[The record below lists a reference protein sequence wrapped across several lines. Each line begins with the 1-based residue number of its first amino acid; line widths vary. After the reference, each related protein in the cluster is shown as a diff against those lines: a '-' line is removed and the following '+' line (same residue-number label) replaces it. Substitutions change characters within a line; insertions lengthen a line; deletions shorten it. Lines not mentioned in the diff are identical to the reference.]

1 MSRDHPRQRA
11 IFKGNFPVYKVLNL
25 ESGDSQ
31 GEFETL
37 NEARSAVL
45 FDRLTRYEIWQ
56 VKVEGNVI
64 CGERRVEL
72 CDPYADKSKSGR
84 DARGET
90 AGKRPS

>member
-1 MSRDHPRQRA
+1 MYQ
-11 IFKGNFPVYKVLNL
+11 VLNL
-25 ESGDSQ
+25 ETGKSQ

-56 VKVEGNVI
+56 VKVEGNAI
-64 CGERRVEL
+64 RGERRVEL
-72 CDPYADKSKSGR
+72 CDPYEGKVNRAR

-90 AGKRPS
+90 ADKQPY